1 MKHGYVRVIITNASR
16 VEKFIFLFYQTL
28 NLFFYLA
35 ERAAPAKLRA
45 LFFFEKKMKLRTPGC
60 VVQAD
65 LQMRKN
71 FFKIIFEYCIRKI
84 FPEKYYPR
92 ETHRKISNFAEGR
105 INIFDSVR

>member
-1 MKHGYVRVIITNASR
+1 M
-16 VEKFIFLFYQTL
+16 FD
-28 NLFFYLA
+28 LA

>member
-1 MKHGYVRVIITNASR
+1 MKKFFRIVMSEVRGRTRYFTQASQ
-16 VEKFIFLFYQTL
+16 VEKFNLHFNFLSFD
-28 NLFFYLA
+28 FCFLA

-71 FFKIIFEYCIRKI
+71 YF
-84 FPEKYYPR
+84 
-92 ETHRKISNFAEGR
+92 SNNSFR
-105 INIFDSVR
+105 ILHP

>member
-1 MKHGYVRVIITNASR
+1 M
-16 VEKFIFLFYQTL
+16 FLFS
-28 NLFFYLA
+28 LA